1 MPLTLEYKITI
12 LTDDD
17 GQSCMDNEDLAE
29 VITKDVQ
36 RWTPSLVT
44 MDLIKGY
51 DIDKV

>member
-1 MPLTLEYKITI
+1 MLTLEYKITI
-12 LTDDD
+12 VTDDN
-17 GQSCMDNEDLAE
+17 GQSCMGDEDLVE

-36 RWTPSLVT
+36 RWTPSLAT